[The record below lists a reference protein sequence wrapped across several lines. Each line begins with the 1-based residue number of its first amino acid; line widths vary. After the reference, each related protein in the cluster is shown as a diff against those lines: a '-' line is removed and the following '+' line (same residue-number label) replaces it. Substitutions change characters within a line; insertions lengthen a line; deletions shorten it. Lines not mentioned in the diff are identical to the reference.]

1 MCQGPLKHY
10 DRRTRKAIDKQGK
23 PRQYSLRRLRC
34 QACGKMHLELPDFLL
49 PYKRYEAVVI
59 VDVVTQ
65 DQVSMPY
72 EERTIKKIKRWFA
85 KIKSALQGVWHRL
98 VVSGFASP
106 DINPNL
112 LLMVKA
118 AVNSGFWS
126 YHPYGH

>member
-1 MCQGPLKHY
+1 
-10 DRRTRKAIDKQGK
+10 
-23 PRQYSLRRLRC
+23 
-34 QACGKMHLELPDFLL
+34 MHLELPDFLL

-112 LLMVKA
+112 FLMVKA
-118 AVNSGFWS
+118 AVNSGFLS